1 MTPRRTLVT
10 GGVRSGKSVHAES
23 LLREQLQVTYIA
35 PGPIPDPTVDPD
47 WAQRV
52 AQHQH
57 RRPAHWTTVETV
69 DVANAVRSATG
80 GVLLDCLGTWVTS
93 LMDQLH
99 GWDRP
104 EGGWRPEFDDRLE
117 SLAGAWSGAP
127 GPVVAVT
134 NEVGMGVVPAHRSGR
149 LFRDLLGSVNQRIA
163 AVSDDV
169 LLVIAGRVLRL

>member
-1 MTPRRTLVT
+1 M
-10 GGVRSGKSVHAES
+10 
-23 LLREQLQVTYIA
+23 
-35 PGPIPDPTVDPD
+35 
-47 WAQRV
+47 
-52 AQHQH
+52 
-57 RRPAHWTTVETV
+57 ETV
-69 DVANAVRSATG
+69 DVADAVRSATG

-93 LMDQLH
+93 LMDQLD

-104 EGGWRPEFDDRLE
+104 EVGWRPEFDDRRNRWPE
-117 SLAGAWSGAP
+117 HGRRAP